1 MELILGIVTTMC
13 IGLMIGTEFAVSVFV
28 NPILEKLGDSAQ
40 AHATR
45 LFARKLGTVM
55 PFWYGLNFLL
65 LIGETITRRQHS
77 GMTLLAAASVVWA
90 AVILLS
96 LDTAGANRQPH
107 CEDGFHYVHRVASPG
122 AHKMGRAPSLARA
135 GCQCSDGLHADWNPP
150 VTNRRLL
157 SELPCGC

>member
-55 PFWYGLNFLL
+55 PFWYGLNFLF

-77 GMTLLAAASVVWA
+77 GMTLLAAASVIWA
-90 AVILLS
+90 AVIVLS
-96 LDTAGANRQPH
+96 LILLVPIASRIAKMDSTTFTESLRREHTRWDAL
-107 CEDGFHYVHRVASPG
+107 HRWRVLVVSVAMVCMLIG
-122 AHKMGRAPSLARA
+122 I
-135 GCQCSDGLHADWNPP
+135 
-150 VTNRRLL
+150 RL
-157 SELPCGC
+157 

>member
-1 MELILGIVTTMC
+1 MDLILGIVTTMC

-77 GMTLLAAASVVWA
+77 GMTLLAAASVIWA
-90 AVILLS
+90 AVIVLS
-96 LDTAGANRQPH
+96 LILLVPIASRIAKMDSTTFTESLRREHTIWDAL
-107 CEDGFHYVHRVASPG
+107 HRWRVLVVSVAMVCMLIG
-122 AHKMGRAPSLARA
+122 I
-135 GCQCSDGLHADWNPP
+135 
-150 VTNRRLL
+150 RL
-157 SELPCGC
+157 